1 MRSTSQKLSFM
12 NRKDLKMNTNACTF
26 IGSELSKFSFGYDFS
41 APKCI
46 ALKLQLAQYIN
57 DMYKAGIR
65 EFYSICQEGVE
76 LWAAEIIVY
85 LMAGDKSVK
94 LNCIL
99 PYEEQ
104 AAKWHP
110 DTQEL
115 YYNILSLAS
124 NCEIIDTRLKKY
136 SLAMARY
143 KALEKSRHVFAVVE
157 DGAANEY
164 VKYAVANGKKVCV
177 L

>member
-1 MRSTSQKLSFM
+1 M
-12 NRKDLKMNTNACTF
+12 NANACTF
-26 IGSELSKFSFGYDFS
+26 IGSKLSKFSFGYDS
-41 APKCI
+41 TAPKCI

-57 DMYKAGIR
+57 DMYKAGVR
-65 EFYSICQEGVE
+65 DFYSVCQEGVE
-76 LWAAEIIVY
+76 LWAAEIAAY

-94 LNCIL
+94 LHCIL

-115 YYNILSLAS
+115 YYNVLAVASDTKIIDARFKKNSLA
-124 NCEIIDTRLKKY
+124 L
-136 SLAMARY
+136 ARY
-143 KALEKSRHVFAVVE
+143 RSLDKCGHLFAVVE

-164 VKYAVANGKKVCV
+164 VRYAKANGKRVCV
-177 L
+177 I

>member
-1 MRSTSQKLSFM
+1 M
-12 NRKDLKMNTNACTF
+12 NSNACTF
-26 IGSELSKFSFGYDFS
+26 IGSRLSRFSFGYDFT

-57 DMYKAGIR
+57 DMYKAGVR
-65 EFYSICQEGVE
+65 DFYSVCQEGVE
-76 LWAAEIIVY
+76 LWAAEIAVY

-94 LNCIL
+94 LHCIL

-115 YYNILSLAS
+115 YYNILAAAS
-124 NCEIIDTRLKKY
+124 DCEIIDTHYKKT
-136 SLAMARY
+136 SLALAKY
-143 KALEKSRHVFAVVE
+143 KALDKSRHVFAVVE

-164 VKYAVANGKKVCV
+164 VKYAMANGKRVCV

>member
-1 MRSTSQKLSFM
+1 
-12 NRKDLKMNTNACTF
+12 MNTNACTF
-26 IGSELSKFSFGYDFS
+26 IGSRLSKFSFGYDFT

-57 DMYKAGIR
+57 DMYKAGVR
-65 EFYSICQEGVE
+65 DFYSVCQEGIE
-76 LWAAEIIVY
+76 LWAAEIAVY

-94 LNCIL
+94 LHCIL

-115 YYNILSLAS
+115 YYNILSVAAD
-124 NCEIIDTRLKKY
+124 CEILDTRFKKN
-136 SLAMARY
+136 SLALARY
-143 KALEKSRHVFAVVE
+143 MVLDRSRHVFAVVE
-157 DGAANEY
+157 DGAANAY
-164 VKYAVANGKKVCV
+164 VKYAMANGKRVCV